1 MLYYVPQSLHPSQM
15 GGLLAVIPMKRK
27 KLTQDEEWYREFLLD
42 EFADITFED

>member
-1 MLYYVPQSLHPSQM
+1 
-15 GGLLAVIPMKRK
+15 MKKR